1 MSKPP
6 LPPEAQELLRRP
18 NPAVMATLRSDGTPV
33 STPTWYMWE
42 DGRVLIS
49 LDEGR
54 VRLKHLR
61 RDPRVTLTVLDGD
74 DWYTHVSL
82 VGRVVGMAEDEGLAD
97 IDRIATH
104 YTGKPYRDRVRTRV
118 SAWIEVER
126 WHGWGAHRDS
136 DQASTI

>member
-6 LPPEAQELLRRP
+6 LPPEAVELLRRP

-33 STPTWYMWE
+33 SAPTWYVWA
-42 DGRVLIS
+42 DGRVLLS

-54 VRLKHLR
+54 VRLKHIR

-74 DWYTHVSL
+74 DWYTHVTL
-82 VGRVVGMAEDEGLAD
+82 IGRVVELYEDEGLAD
-97 IDRIATH
+97 IDRLSTH
-104 YTGKPYRDRVRTRV
+104 YTGNPYPDRVRARV
-118 SAWIEVER
+118 TAMIEIDR

-136 DQASTI
+136 DQAST

>member
-6 LPPEAQELLRRP
+6 LPPEAQELLARP
-18 NPAVMATLRSDGTPV
+18 NPAIMATLRSDGAPV
-33 STPTWYMWE
+33 STPTWYVWE

-61 RDPRVTLTVLDGD
+61 NDPRVTLTVLDGD
-74 DWYTHVSL
+74 DWYTHVTL
-82 VGRVVGMAEDEGLAD
+82 IGKVVELYDDKDMTD

-104 YTGKPYRDRVRTRV
+104 YIGNPYPDRVRPRV

-126 WHGWGAHRDS
+126 WHGWGAQKDS
-136 DQASTI
+136 GQAST

>member
-6 LPPEAQELLRRP
+6 LPPQADALLGRP
-18 NPAVMATLRSDGTPV
+18 NPCVMATLRSDGTPV
-33 STPTWYMWE
+33 STPTWYVWE

-61 RDPRVTLTVLDGD
+61 RDPRVTLTVLADD
-74 DWYTHVSL
+74 DWYTHVTL
-82 VGRVVGMAEDEGLAD
+82 IGRVVELKEDEGLAD
-97 IDRIATH
+97 IDRLSRH
-104 YTGKPYRDRVRTRV
+104 YTGNPYPDRVRPRV

-126 WHGWGAHRDS
+126 WHGWGAMKDS
-136 DQASTI
+136 DQPST